1 MSRAGGQLVLLALL
15 GTGGC
20 RSNMRLSALLYL
32 GHGRCA
38 LTCLQPC
45 GFCALALLLDSS
57 NGMLLAACAAI
68 QLANESS
75 PLFERCCADPEFLLL
90 AQCLAVVTTKIVD
103 SRKVRLRTLF
113 SHASLA
119 EQRQCA
125 LLTLSKKIS
134 DPL

>member
-1 MSRAGGQLVLLALL
+1 MARACGQLVLLTLL
-15 GTGGC
+15 GTGFRRGD
-20 RSNMRLSALLYL
+20 MRLPSRLYL
-32 GHGRCA
+32 GHSRSA

-57 NGMLLAACAAI
+57 NGVLLAACAAV

-90 AQCLAVVTTKIVD
+90 AQRLPVVTTKIVD
-103 SRKVRLRTLF
+103 SRKVCLRTLF
-113 SHASLA
+113 SHTRFA
-119 EQRQCA
+119 EQCQCA
-125 LLTLSKKIS
+125 LLTLSKEIS